1 MKKSIAYAKTEVLTI
16 WRDKKALV
24 LIISFPIF
32 FALLY
37 GLVLG
42 AFSEGKSNNFL
53 AAIPST
59 LATMTAFT
67 CVNGSAGSVARTRE
81 NKLFARLL
89 LTNIKSMY
97 LILGKVFYFL
107 LITCMQTLLLL
118 LTGSIFFGLA
128 LEDIGWILFGTLM
141 FAFFCLTLGIVLAN
155 LTDSEDGA
163 EHSTVLIS
171 FMMLVLGAW
180 FPVENMPDVAQK
192 IAHANP
198 VFYFLKIINTILQNG
213 NVVDVIIPIIVIV
226 VLCMVAFLMAI
237 ITFKKGN
244 I

>member
-1 MKKSIAYAKTEVLTI
+1 MKKSIAFAKTEILTI

-42 AFSEGKSNNFL
+42 AFVEGESNNFL

-81 NKLFARLL
+81 NKIFARLL
-89 LTNIKSMY
+89 LCNIQNAH
-97 LILGKVFYFL
+97 LILGKIFYFL
-107 LITCMQTLLLL
+107 LVTCVQTLLLL
-118 LTGSIFFGLA
+118 LTGNIFFGLNMG
-128 LEDIGWILFGTLM
+128 DIVWILISTLT
-141 FAFFCLTLGIVLAN
+141 FAFFCLALGTILAN

-180 FPVENMPDVAQK
+180 FPVENMPDIAQK
-192 IAHANP
+192 IAHINP
-198 VFYFLKIINTILQNG
+198 VFYFMEIINTILENG
-213 NVVDVIIPIIVIV
+213 NMADVIVPVIVIV
-226 VLCMVAFLMAI
+226 VLCLLAFFIAI
-237 ITFKKGN
+237 TTFKKGD